1 MGIDYSACF
10 ADVIDWEDVEKLVP
24 AAASSFLA
32 VLDAS
37 RGELERDV
45 VLAAFAESQNCVL
58 PDLPTEL
65 QQCLLADMSPDDTGA
80 DNHALKLAQQLV
92 AALSSLQAAFK
103 AATTREGAGL
113 SLYVGYHDSEN
124 RGCRGDDLDGVYWC
138 VEGAYVLS
146 PAGRAYEYVFER
158 KFFTQWG

>member
-1 MGIDYSACF
+1 VGIDYAACF

-24 AAASSFLA
+24 EAASGFLA
-32 VLDAS
+32 VLDAT
-37 RGELERDV
+37 RGKLDRDV
-45 VLAAFAESQNCVL
+45 VLAALVESQNCDL

-65 QQCLLADMSPDDTGA
+65 QQCLLDAMSPDDTEA
-80 DNHALKLAQQLV
+80 DNRSLELAQQLV
-92 AALSSLQAAFK
+92 AALSGLQAAFT

-113 SLYVGYHDSEN
+113 SLYVGYHDSQN

-146 PAGRAYEYVFER
+146 PTGRAYEHVFER